1 MAMSYRARR
10 RLSLVVLVLGLPIY
24 IVVAVNLIDLLDRP
38 PLLVELAI
46 YSALGVLWA
55 LPLRSVFLGVGRPDP
70 EAQGEDAGGH
80 GETGRNEG
88 TGGNRD

>member
-10 RLSLVVLVLGLPIY
+10 RLSLAVLVLGLPIY

-46 YSALGVLWA
+46 YTALGVLWA

-70 EAQGEDAGGH
+70 EARDGGVS
-80 GETGRNEG
+80 GNGKAGRNG
-88 TGGNRD
+88 D